1 MTNRNVNEDYSPEE
15 LCTDDAETGPDLDS
29 DQLTET
35 NKNENLEDT
44 IIHKFAS
51 VLLKLNI
58 NSHIPSS
65 AVDVLLE
72 DLHFVFTSAV
82 VPITNGVAVDVVKT
96 HDLSVDQLVID
107 ELSIGFSNHNP
118 LVKAIAEDGPLA
130 TAFKRKQYYKQHFKV
145 VEPVEYVLD
154 ARAKKTY
161 KCMFPYSSLYHSC

>member
-29 DQLTET
+29 DQLT
-35 NKNENLEDT
+35 KMRIWK

-82 VPITNGVAVDVVKT
+82 VPITNW
-96 HDLSVDQLVID
+96 
-107 ELSIGFSNHNP
+107 
-118 LVKAIAEDGPLA
+118 
-130 TAFKRKQYYKQHFKV
+130 
-145 VEPVEYVLD
+145 
-154 ARAKKTY
+154 
-161 KCMFPYSSLYHSC
+161 CSC

>member
-1 MTNRNVNEDYSPEE
+1 MTNRNVNDDYSPEE

-29 DQLTET
+29 DQLT
-35 NKNENLEDT
+35 KMRIWK

-107 ELSIGFSNHNP
+107 ELSIVFSNHNP

-161 KCMFPYSSLYHSC
+161 KYMFPYSSLYHSC